1 MNKLSKPQDDQLL
14 EYLDGT
20 LTPEEKTR
28 LEQEIFSSAE
38 LQNRL
43 AELRRVTTALQRV
56 ELQQPSKNFT
66 QLVMER
72 LDQYPVRAGL
82 TMRNGILLLTGVLVA
97 IGLGSLLLAAG
108 IFDAPSAIINL
119 NELGLESK
127 YIKQPLPSI
136 PVNGKLVVNIIIML
150 NIALAFILLDR
161 TILRPWFEQ
170 RLRHL

>member
-1 MNKLSKPQDDQLL
+1 MNKLSKSQDDKLL
-14 EYLDGT
+14 DYLDGT
-20 LTPEEKTR
+20 LSPAEKAR
-28 LEQEIFSSAE
+28 LEQEIFNAPE

-43 AELRRVTTALQRV
+43 VELRRITTALQRV

-66 QLVMER
+66 QRVMER

-82 TMRNGILLLTGVLVA
+82 TMRNGILLLAGVLVA

-108 IFDAPSAIINL
+108 IFDAPGAINL

-136 PVNGKLVVNIIIML
+136 PINGKLVVNIIIML

-170 RLRHL
+170 RLRHF